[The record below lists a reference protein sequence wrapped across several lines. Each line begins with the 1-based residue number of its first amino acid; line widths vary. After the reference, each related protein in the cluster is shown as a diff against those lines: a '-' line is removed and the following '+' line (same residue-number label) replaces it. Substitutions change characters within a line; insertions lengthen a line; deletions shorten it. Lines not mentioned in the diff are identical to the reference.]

1 LVLATEVDG
10 AVLVEQN
17 GVKAGRTKH
26 MADLILTKETLDR
39 IDEILQEMLKRSG
52 AHTVLLID
60 KAGQLI
66 SFQGTMDQEKVA
78 SLAALT
84 AANYGATTAIA
95 RLFGEEE
102 FTLLFHKGREEN
114 IHFSNVG
121 DEYLMITVFSNNTHL
136 GLVRLEVRKGLE
148 QIEAMFAEN
157 LRQWFNA

>member
-1 LVLATEVDG
+1 
-10 AVLVEQN
+10 
-17 GVKAGRTKH
+17 
-26 MADLILTKETLDR
+26 MADLVLTKQSLDR
-39 IDEILQEMLKRSG
+39 IDDILANLLGRTG

-66 SFQGTMDQEKVA
+66 SFQGAMDQEKVA

-102 FTLLFHKGREEN
+102 FTLLFHKGKVEN

-121 DEYLMITVFSNNTHL
+121 DEYLMITIFNNNTHL
-136 GLVRLEVRKGLE
+136 GLVRLEVRKALE

-157 LRQWFNA
+157 LRQWFNT

>member
-1 LVLATEVDG
+1 
-10 AVLVEQN
+10 
-17 GVKAGRTKH
+17 
-26 MADLILTKETLDR
+26 MADLVLTKQSLDR
-39 IDEILQEMLKRSG
+39 IDEVLAALLTRSG

-66 SFQGTMDQEKVA
+66 SFQGSMNQEKVA

-102 FTLLFHKGREEN
+102 FTLLFHKGKDEN

-121 DEYLMITVFSNNTHL
+121 DDYLMITIFNNDTHL
-136 GLVRLEVRKGLE
+136 GLVRLEVRKSLE
-148 QIEAMFAEN
+148 QIETMFAEN

>member
-1 LVLATEVDG
+1 
-10 AVLVEQN
+10 
-17 GVKAGRTKH
+17 
-26 MADLILTKETLDR
+26 MADLILTKQTLDT
-39 IDEILQEMLKRSG
+39 IDRILQSLLTTSG

-102 FTLLFHKGREEN
+102 FTLLFHKGKEEN

-121 DEYLMITVFSNNTHL
+121 DDYLMITVFNNNTHL
-136 GLVRLEVRKGLE
+136 GLVRLEVRKSLE
-148 QIEAMFAEN
+148 QIEATFADN
-157 LRQWFNA
+157 LRQWFNM

>member
-1 LVLATEVDG
+1 
-10 AVLVEQN
+10 
-17 GVKAGRTKH
+17 
-26 MADLILTKETLDR
+26 MADLVLTKQCLDR
-39 IDEILQEMLKRSG
+39 IDAVLGNLLARSG

-60 KAGQLI
+60 KAGQII
-66 SFQGTMDQEKVA
+66 SFQGSMDQEKVA

-102 FTLLFHKGREEN
+102 FTLLFHKGKDEN

-121 DEYLMITVFSNNTHL
+121 DEYLMITIFGNNTHL
-136 GLVRLEVRKGLE
+136 GLVRLEVKKGLE
-148 QIEAMFAEN
+148 QIDAMIADN

>member
-1 LVLATEVDG
+1 
-10 AVLVEQN
+10 
-17 GVKAGRTKH
+17 
-26 MADLILTKETLDR
+26 MADLILTKETLDH
-39 IDEILQEMLKRSG
+39 IDEILQNLLQKSG
-52 AHTVLLID
+52 SHSVLLID

-66 SFQGTMDQEKVA
+66 SFQGSMDQEKVA

-102 FTLLFHKGREEN
+102 FTLLFHKGKEEN

-121 DEYLMITVFSNNTHL
+121 DEYLMITVFNNNTHL
-136 GLVRLEVRKGLE
+136 GLVRLEVRKGLQ

>member
-1 LVLATEVDG
+1 
-10 AVLVEQN
+10 
-17 GVKAGRTKH
+17 
-26 MADLILTKETLDR
+26 MADLILTKQTLDR
-39 IDEILQEMLKRSG
+39 IDSILQTLLTRSG

-66 SFQGTMDQEKVA
+66 SFQGSMDQEKVA

-102 FTLLFHKGREEN
+102 FTLLFHKGKDEN

-121 DEYLMITVFSNNTHL
+121 EEYLMITIFNNNTHL
-136 GLVRLEVRKGLE
+136 GLVRLEVRRGLE

-157 LRQWFNA
+157 LRQWFNS

>member
-1 LVLATEVDG
+1 
-10 AVLVEQN
+10 
-17 GVKAGRTKH
+17 
-26 MADLILTKETLDR
+26 MADLILTKQSLDR
-39 IDEILQEMLKRSG
+39 IDLVLHTLLTRSG
-52 AHTVLLID
+52 AHTALLID

-66 SFQGTMDQEKVA
+66 SFQGSMDQEKVA

-102 FTLLFHKGREEN
+102 FTLLFHKGKVEN

-121 DEYLMITVFSNNTHL
+121 EEYLMITIFNNNTHL

-148 QIEAMFAEN
+148 QIETMFAEN
-157 LRQWFNA
+157 LRQWFNS

>member
-1 LVLATEVDG
+1 
-10 AVLVEQN
+10 
-17 GVKAGRTKH
+17 
-26 MADLILTKETLDR
+26 MADLVLTKQSLDR
-39 IDEILQEMLKRSG
+39 LDQILQNLLTRSG
-52 AHTVLLID
+52 AHSALLID

-66 SFQGTMDQEKVA
+66 SFQGSMDQEKVA

-102 FTLLFHKGREEN
+102 FTLLFHKGKDEN

-121 DEYLMITVFSNNTHL
+121 EEYLMITIFNNTTHL
-136 GLVRLEVRKGLE
+136 GLVRLEVRKSLE

-157 LRQWFNA
+157 LRQWFNT

>member
-1 LVLATEVDG
+1 
-10 AVLVEQN
+10 
-17 GVKAGRTKH
+17 
-26 MADLILTKETLDR
+26 MADIVLTTKTLDR
-39 IDEILQEMLKRSG
+39 IDEILRNLLSRSK

-102 FTLLFHKGREEN
+102 FTLLFHKGKDEN

-121 DEYLMITVFSNNTHL
+121 EEFLMITIFNNNTHL
-136 GLVRLEVRKGLE
+136 GLVRLEVRKSLE
-148 QIEAMFAEN
+148 QVEAMFADN

>member
-1 LVLATEVDG
+1 
-10 AVLVEQN
+10 
-17 GVKAGRTKH
+17 
-26 MADLILTKETLDR
+26 MADLILTKDTLDR
-39 IDEILQEMLKRSG
+39 IDEILQNLLQKSG
-52 AHTVLLID
+52 SHSVLLID

-66 SFQGTMDQEKVA
+66 SFQGSMDQEKVA

-102 FTLLFHKGREEN
+102 FTLLFHKGKEEN

-121 DEYLMITVFSNNTHL
+121 DEYLMITVFNNNTHL
-136 GLVRLEVRKGLE
+136 GLVRLEVRKGLQ

>member
-1 LVLATEVDG
+1 
-10 AVLVEQN
+10 
-17 GVKAGRTKH
+17 

-39 IDEILQEMLKRSG
+39 IDEILQKLLQKSG
-52 AHTVLLID
+52 AHSVLLID

-66 SFQGTMDQEKVA
+66 SFQGSMDQEKVA

-102 FTLLFHKGREEN
+102 FTLLFHKGKEEN

-121 DEYLMITVFSNNTHL
+121 DEYLMITVFNNNTHL
-136 GLVRLEVRKGLE
+136 GLVRLEVRKGLQ
-148 QIEAMFAEN
+148 QIDAMFAEN